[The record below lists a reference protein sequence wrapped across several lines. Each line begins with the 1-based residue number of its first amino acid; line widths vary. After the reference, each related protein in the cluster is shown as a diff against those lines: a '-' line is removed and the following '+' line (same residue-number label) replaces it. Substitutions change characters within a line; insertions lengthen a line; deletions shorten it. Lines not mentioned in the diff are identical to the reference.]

1 MQEDPPAGVPEWVV
15 TYGDMMSLLLTF
27 FIMLVSLSE
36 VRADKKFRAVMEAVQ
51 SYMGYRTAPLS
62 PVGENFQMNSMFE
75 SLQIKLGSFTD
86 SNDQGGI
93 KTRSIAGDDIRVY
106 RTREGKTTQIG
117 RPILFGEGDIALD
130 VADVEQLQ
138 LMLDS
143 IAGKPN
149 KIELHSHV
157 SKQPLP
163 QGSQYADK
171 YQFSFARGKAV
182 FDYLIGHGVA
192 ANRIRITTAS
202 DLEGKLDEDQQLL
215 DENRVE
221 IFLLDAF
228 TEEYIGPRSD
238 R

>member
-36 VRADKKFRAVMEAVQ
+36 VRADKKFRAVMEALQ
-51 SYMGYRTAPLS
+51 MYMGYRTAPLS
-62 PVGENFQMNSMFE
+62 PEGENFQMNSLLE
-75 SLQIKLGSFTD
+75 SLEKKLGAFRD
-86 SNDQGGI
+86 GQEKGGI

-117 RPILFGEGDIALD
+117 RPVLFGDGDLALD
-130 VADVEQLQ
+130 VDDKEQLQ
-138 LMLDS
+138 EMLDS

-149 KIELHSHV
+149 KIELRSHA
-157 SKQPLP
+157 SKKPLP
-163 QGSQYADK
+163 QGIAYSDK
-171 YQFSFARGKAV
+171 YQFTYARARAV
-182 FDYLIGHGVA
+182 YDYLVEHGVA
-192 ANRIRITTAS
+192 SNRIRITTAS
-202 DLEGKLDEDQQLL
+202 DLESDVDQDQQLL
-215 DENRVE
+215 DENRVD
-221 IFLLDAF
+221 IFILDAF